1 MVHLSA
7 VENATS
13 EQRATL
19 EQVVRDLNVLLPL
32 TEVRHV
38 RVEMWSD
45 MGGCKGLWTEGA
57 RGKPDHVMLV
67 SSLVGGKLYAVWLHE
82 LGHALGLDHTPA
94 GIMAP
99 KEQGRRALTRANRRK
114 WCLDVAAQV
123 QRLRAKEAIR

>member
-19 EQVVRDLNVLLPL
+19 EQVVRDLNALLPL

-38 RVEMWSD
+38 RVEMTAD
-45 MGGCKGLWTEGA
+45 TGEFKGHWTEGS
-57 RGKPDHVMLV
+57 RGKPDSVKLV
-67 SSLVGGKLYAVWLHE
+67 SWLVDGKLYAVWLHE
-82 LGHALGLDHTPA
+82 LGHALGLDHTPV

-99 KEQGRRALTRANRRK
+99 RERGRRALTRANRRK

-123 QRLRAKEAIR
+123 QRLRAKEVIR